1 MTTGPGPGIGCGG
14 AGRQGGWIR
23 LWSLGRFRLYGLALD
38 LLRPPPVGFGG
49 GPVEL
54 GPAPALSHITD
65 THPSRA
71 LTGLSGVIMSLGSVM
86 ECLDHKLAHQP
97 CVSN

>member
-1 MTTGPGPGIGCGG
+1 M
-14 AGRQGGWIR
+14 R
-23 LWSLGRFRLYGLALD
+23 LWSLGKFWLYGLDFD
-38 LLRPPPVGFGG
+38 LLRPQPVGFGG

-54 GPAPALSHITD
+54 GPAPGLSHITD
-65 THPSRA
+65 AHSSRA